1 MGLYRVF
8 AAGIPLAGVIAL
20 MGVISGCS
28 QSSGL
33 PASPSVIPASPVV
46 PTPSGPAPAVTDV
59 LPSVGS
65 AGGGAVIKII
75 GTGFMPGMVA
85 MFDGIR
91 GTAEFDSPATSF
103 ATFYSETPAHAVGTV
118 DLTVTNPDGQSH
130 RVAAGYT
137 YAPQESFDPNGV
149 WGGFSLNGTD
159 TWVEFVIHDNR
170 IVSASC
176 AYDAKIP
183 FTFAELPSV
192 HDGEFSVVADGEAT
206 ISGRI
211 VSASEMA
218 GTISVP
224 SCTTAPLPWRANRK
238 SD

>member
-33 PASPSVIPASPVV
+33 PGSPSVISASPVI

-65 AGGGAVIKII
+65 AAGGASIKIV
-75 GTGFMPGMVA
+75 GTGFMPGMTA
-85 MFDGIR
+85 TFDGITVT
-91 GTAEFDSPATSF
+91 GTLDSRSF
-103 ATFYSETPAHAVGTV
+103 TTFYSETPAHAVGTV
-118 DLTVTNPDGQSH
+118 DLTVTNPDGQSN

-137 YAPQESFDPNGV
+137 YAPQESFDMNGV
-149 WGGFSLNGTD
+149 WTGYTLNGTD
-159 TWVEFVIHDNR
+159 TAVDFVIQDNR
-170 IVSASC
+170 LLTASC
-176 AYDAKIP
+176 ANEVSMP
-183 FTFAELPSV
+183 FTLSTSPTV
-192 HDGEFSVVADGEAT
+192 HGGEFSVTGDGGAT

-211 VSASEMA
+211 VSASEIV
-218 GTISVP
+218 GEISFP
-224 SCTTAPLPWRANRK
+224 PCTTTPLMWRANRK
-238 SD
+238 SG